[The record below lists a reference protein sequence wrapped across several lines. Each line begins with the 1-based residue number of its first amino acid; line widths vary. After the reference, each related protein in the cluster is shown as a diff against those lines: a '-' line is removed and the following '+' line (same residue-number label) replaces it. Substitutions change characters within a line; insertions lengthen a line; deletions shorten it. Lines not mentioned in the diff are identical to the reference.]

1 MWMRTMCLDIAME
14 VIWQGRWRNFYEI
27 FPAPPI
33 LCLRKLG
40 LHRIYY
46 IENVGFLWGGRDIG
60 AGDDSWFE
68 EMELLYWTLPRRQ
81 PSW

>member
-1 MWMRTMCLDIAME
+1 MCLDIAME

-46 IENVGFLWGGRDIG
+46 IENVGFLRGGRDIG
-60 AGDDSWFE
+60 GRGWLLAEWIYTVDTVE
-68 EMELLYWTLPRRQ
+68 EAALMVGLMV
-81 PSW
+81 

>member
-1 MWMRTMCLDIAME
+1 MKFFQR
-14 VIWQGRWRNFYEI
+14 
-27 FPAPPI
+27 PHI

-60 AGDDSWFE
+60 GRGWLPADSSVDTVE
-68 EMELLYWTLPRRQ
+68 QAALMVRVKV
-81 PSW
+81 